1 MTDWD
6 SIRSDFPALRRYR
19 YFYSASGG
27 PLPRPVF
34 ERSVA
39 YLKETL
45 EHGDRHWERNL
56 EQREAVRRQVA
67 QLINAAP
74 VEVEFMTSTAQGMNL
89 LAQMLSGRGDTLA
102 TTLEFPDTTLP
113 WLNQRRDSV
122 RWVLPDQSGAVPV
135 ERFRAAMSPGSASI
149 ATSHVQFS
157 NGFRQDLERL
167 GRFKGRHRLIV
178 NATQSLGAFEI
189 DVKRMKID
197 ALCCNS
203 YKWMLAGYGCGIL
216 YLDRSLLSQLPTPV
230 VGWFGVKDRNAF
242 KNDRFEPLDSMERF
256 NVGSPAF
263 AAIFSLGAA
272 IEYLQQIGIPV
283 IQKRVLKLN
292 GYLTDQLKSIGYQ
305 VLSPI
310 DPPEYRSAQT
320 LVRLGHP
327 QRTVDRLKHSGIICT
342 PKPLGMRVA
351 THFFNNAEDIDV
363 LVAELSRINDR
374 GS

>member
-1 MTDWD
+1 M
-6 SIRSDFPALRRYR
+6 
-19 YFYSASGG
+19 
-27 PLPRPVF
+27 
-34 ERSVA
+34 
-39 YLKETL
+39 
-45 EHGDRHWERNL
+45 HWERNL
-56 EQREAVRRQVA
+56 ERREAVRAQVA
-67 QLINAAP
+67 RLINAAP
-74 VEVEFMTSTAQGMNL
+74 VEVEFMTSTAHGMNL
-89 LAQMLSGRGDTLA
+89 LAQMLSHQGDTLA

-113 WLNQRRDSV
+113 WLNQRPHSV
-122 RWVLPDQSGAVPV
+122 RWVVPDESGAVPV
-135 ERFRAAMSPGSASI
+135 ERFRAAMSASSALI

-167 GRFKGRHRLIV
+167 GRFKGQHRLIV
-178 NATQSLGAFEI
+178 NATQSLGAFEV

-216 YLDRSLLSQLPTPV
+216 YLDRSLLSKLPTPV
-230 VGWFGVKDRNAF
+230 IGWFGVKDRNALR
-242 KNDRFEPLDSMERF
+242 NDRFEPLDSVERF

-272 IEYLQQIGIPV
+272 VEYLQKIGIPA

-292 GYLTDQLKSIGYQ
+292 SYLTDQLKSIGYQ
-305 VLSPI
+305 VLSPL

-327 QRTVDRLKHSGIICT
+327 QRTVDQLRRRGIICT
-342 PKPLGMRVA
+342 PKPEGMRVA